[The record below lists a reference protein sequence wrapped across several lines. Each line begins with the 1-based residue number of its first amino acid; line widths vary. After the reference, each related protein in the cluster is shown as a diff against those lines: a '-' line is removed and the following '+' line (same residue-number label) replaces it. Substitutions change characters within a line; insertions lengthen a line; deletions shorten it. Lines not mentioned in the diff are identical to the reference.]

1 MRRISKILTLVVL
14 VSGRVASSTR
24 RGRLRATSP
33 TGRARGEPTKL
44 CPTATAGQSYS
55 AQFTLKEPG
64 DCGPSFGVSSGALP
78 PGLSLASDEGVAR
91 GTPTQAGS
99 YTFYITVSYT
109 SCRTCKS
116 PPPTQQFTINVSPQV
131 LRAFVAT
138 NSLPDANIG
147 QAYTAPALTAQNA
160 TSISSWTL
168 AGGTLPPGLTLNP
181 NGQISGTPT
190 ASGQFAFTVQANA
203 SPNNDTKSL
212 SIFVLAPL
220 ELQALDGKKAPTT
233 GFAAKSLAQRG
244 AHDRRQGGRRTR
256 RLHVRER
263 RRAAAGRDAR
273 PVDRARSPGTG
284 TRAGTFASTITVTD
298 QAGAKLSLPFR
309 ITILPLLDFV
319 VGKTLPT
326 GRVDRFYSAKLP
338 VKGKDSTKAFFALAG
353 KIPPGLEYN
362 ELTRRLEGT
371 LLKAGTY
378 RLRVYAFSA
387 NGAPISK
394 LFTIKVRP

>member
-1 MRRISKILTLVVL
+1 MHQ
-14 VSGRVASSTR
+14 
-24 RGRLRATSP
+24 SP
-33 TGRARGEPTKL
+33 
-44 CPTATAGQSYS
+44 
-55 AQFTLKEPG
+55 
-64 DCGPSFGVSSGALP
+64 
-78 PGLSLASDEGVAR
+78 SDR
-91 GTPTQAGS
+91 
-99 YTFYITVSYT
+99 
-109 SCRTCKS
+109 K
-116 PPPTQQFTINVSPQV
+116 FTINVNPQV

-190 ASGQFAFTVQANA
+190 ASGQYAFTVQANA

-233 GFAAKSLAQRG
+233 GFAAKSLVNAALTTG
-244 AHDRRQGGRRTR
+244 VKAVGGRGGYTF
-256 RLHVRER
+256 
-263 RRAAAGRDAR
+263 ASAGALPPGVTLDPSTGAIT
-273 PVDRARSPGTG
+273 GTG
-284 TRAGTFASTITVTD
+284 TRAGTFTSTITVTD

-309 ITILPLLDFV
+309 ITVLPLLDFV

-338 VKGKDSTKAFFALAG
+338 VKGKDSTKAFVALAG

-387 NGAPISK
+387 NGAPVSK
-394 LFTIKVRP
+394 LFTFKVRP

>member
-1 MRRISKILTLVVL
+1 V
-14 VSGRVASSTR
+14 
-24 RGRLRATSP
+24 
-33 TGRARGEPTKL
+33 L
-44 CPTATAGQSYS
+44 CPTATAGESYS

-64 DCGPSFGVSSGALP
+64 DCGPSFAVSSGALP

-99 YTFYITVSYT
+99 YDFFITVSY
-109 SCRTCKS
+109 SCGLKS
-116 PPPTQQFTINVSPQV
+116 ASDQQYHINVNGAKPRV
-131 LRAFVAT
+131 TVVT
-138 NSLPDANIG
+138 PSLPDANIN
-147 QAYTAPALTAQNA
+147 QAYAAPALAASGDTVN
-160 TSISSWTL
+160 SWTL
-168 AGGTLPPGLTLNP
+168 AAGALPPGLTLAS
-181 NGQISGTPT
+181 NGLISGTPT
-190 ASGQFAFTVQANA
+190 QSGPFNFTVQANG
-203 SPNNDTKSL
+203 NGTTDTRAL

-233 GFAAKSLAQRG
+233 GFAATSLLNAPLTTG
-244 AHDRRQGGRRTR
+244 LKAVGGRGGYTF
-256 RLHVRER
+256 
-263 RRAAAGRDAR
+263 ASAGAL
-273 PVDRARSPGTG
+273 PPGVTLNPTTG
-284 TRAGTFASTITVTD
+284 AITGAGTTAGTFASTITVTD

-319 VGKTLPT
+319 AGKTLPG

-338 VKGKDSTKAFFALAG
+338 VKGKDSAKAFFALAG

-371 LLKAGTY
+371 LLKPGTY